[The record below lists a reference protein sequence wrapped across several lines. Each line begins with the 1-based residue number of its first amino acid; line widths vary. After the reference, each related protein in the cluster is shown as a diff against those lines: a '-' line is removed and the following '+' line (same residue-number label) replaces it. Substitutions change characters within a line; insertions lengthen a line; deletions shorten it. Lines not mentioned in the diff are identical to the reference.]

1 MSTYKLS
8 PLIRRSR
15 CSSAVAIP
23 TFDHI
28 AVDTADVPSRLPSY
42 GDVSLSVAGPS
53 PGPHHHGQLLRPRT
67 ACSTQDTGLH
77 KDQEDSSTPDT
88 GLNKDQEDSSTPDTG
103 LHKDQEDSST
113 PDTGLN
119 KDPESL
125 TRSVSDVL
133 SAIGDERLHRR
144 RDRVTLMRVAL
155 QTKIYNFLERPTGWR
170 CFLYHFCVYVYY
182 VLVFPRSTLRLRLLF
197 QAGSR
202 GRQLKSQE
210 TRTCD

>member
-144 RDRVTLMRVAL
+144 RDRVTLMRVSL
-155 QTKIYNFLERPTGWR
+155 QTKIYNFLERPTG
-170 CFLYHFCVYVYY
+170 
-182 VLVFPRSTLRLRLLF
+182 
-197 QAGSR
+197 
-202 GRQLKSQE
+202 
-210 TRTCD
+210 